1 MVTPRL
7 KRDNGSTMGAIHKLT
22 KTKVKHAKDG
32 RHSDGGGLIL
42 RVGGDGAHRSWAVRF
57 MQDGKRRE
65 LGIGS
70 AYEIPLEEARETAA
84 KLRYKSRHG
93 ELPAVRHRRVPVLCE
108 TSGMTF
114 AEVAH
119 RVHRNETANA
129 RSEKAAKVWMS
140 PVTTYALPAIGD
152 RTIASITPADLLE
165 ILTPIWAD
173 KYPTAKKLHQRF
185 SKIFAWA
192 KSAGEYQGENPTAT
206 LRAALPKVKHK
217 EQHRAAMPWRDVP
230 EFYAKLKDRQG
241 STAALALRLIVLS
254 GLRSQ
259 EGRAP
264 EWSEFDLKANTWTV
278 PGARM
283 KDGEA
288 HVVPLT
294 ASMLEILDTMR
305 GAHKSL
311 VFPSDRGRPLSVNA
325 FGALYKRMGFEA
337 GEFTTH
343 GFRSTFKDWA
353 SENGH
358 DDDLSEMALSHK
370 VGNAVR
376 RAYARSNLLER
387 RREIMEEWNAY
398 VSKA

>member
-1 MVTPRL
+1 MP
-7 KRDNGSTMGAIHKLT
+7 AIHKLT
-22 KTKVKHAKDG
+22 KTRVKYAKDG

-42 RVGGDGAHRSWAVRF
+42 RISGDGRHRSWAVRY

-70 AYEIPLEEARETAA
+70 AYEIPLDEARDTAA
-84 KLRYKSRHG
+84 KLRYKARHG
-93 ELPAVRHRRVPVLCE
+93 ELPVVRRRRTPVLSD

-114 AEVAH
+114 AEAAH
-119 RVHRNETANA
+119 RVHQNETVNA
-129 RSEKAAKVWMS
+129 RTEKAAKVWMS

-152 RTIASITPADLLE
+152 RTIASITSADLLD
-165 ILTPIWAD
+165 ILTPIWGD

-185 SKIFAWA
+185 TKIFAWA
-192 KSAGEYQGENPTAT
+192 KSAGEYEGENPTTT

-217 EQHRAAMPWRDVP
+217 EQHRAAMRWQDVP
-230 EFYAKLKDRQG
+230 DFYSKLTERTG

-264 EWSEFDLKANTWTV
+264 EWSEFDIAAKTWTV

-283 KDGEA
+283 KDGEP

-294 ASMLEILDTMR
+294 APMLEILKTMK
-305 GAHKSL
+305 GADRKL
-311 VFPSDRGRPLSVNA
+311 VFPSDRGKPLSVNA
-325 FGALYKRMGFEA
+325 FGALYKRMGIET

-353 SENGH
+353 SEKGH

-370 VGNAVR
+370 VGSAVR
-376 RAYARSNLLER
+376 RAYARSDLLER
-387 RREIMEEWNAY
+387 RREIMAEWSAF
-398 VSKA
+398 VSSA